1 MLNLWLRRNDTRV
14 PFRNETIAKTVG
26 GHARMKTSEL
36 HKRYFIAEQKLID
49 QYEKQFDLVK
59 RDETN
64 WTATYMDKETG
75 DKWLSYRV
83 DTEYHGGGNPV
94 MCRLPLP
101 DTTTLIDI
109 ALQTENEDEV
119 FAACRTLVNNEQ
131 LKKRDFRSDLISRLE
146 NLKNKERQKRI
157 IELTG
162 LDSDLN
168 RREIIGK
175 TSDQVDKDSKY
186 FQDIAKRAMKLKK

>member
-1 MLNLWLRRNDTRV
+1 
-14 PFRNETIAKTVG
+14 
-26 GHARMKTSEL
+26 MKTTEL

-49 QYEKQFDLVK
+49 QYENQFDLVN

-101 DTTTLIDI
+101 KTTKLIDI
-109 ALQTENEDEV
+109 SLQTENEDEV
-119 FAACRTLVNNEQ
+119 FAACRTLVNNEE
-131 LKKRDFRSDLISRLE
+131 LKKNDFRSDLINRLE
-146 NLKNKERQKRI
+146 DLKNKERQKRI

-162 LDSDLN
+162 LDSPFN

-175 TSDQVDKDSKY
+175 TLEQVDKDSKH
-186 FQDIAKRAMKLKK
+186 FHDIARRAMKLKK

>member
-1 MLNLWLRRNDTRV
+1 
-14 PFRNETIAKTVG
+14 
-26 GHARMKTSEL
+26 MKTTEL

-49 QYEKQFDLVK
+49 QFENQFDLVN

-64 WTATYMDKETG
+64 WTTTYMDKETG
-75 DKWLSYRV
+75 VEWLSYRV
-83 DTEYHGGGNPV
+83 DTEYHGGGNPI

-101 DTTTLIDI
+101 DTTKLIDI

-119 FAACRTLVNNEQ
+119 FAACRTLENNEQ
-131 LKKRDFRSDLISRLE
+131 LKKLEFRADLINRLE
-146 NLKNKERQKRI
+146 DLTNKTRQKRI

-162 LDSDLN
+162 LDSALN

-175 TSDQVDKDSKY
+175 TSDQVDKDSKH
-186 FQDIAKRAMKLKK
+186 FQDVAKRAMKLMK